1 MSRDVEQLVKE
12 MTLEEKAG
20 LCSGASMWCL
30 KNVERLGVPTIKVS
44 DGPHGLRT
52 QGDDVVGMGAH
63 ETLKATCFPGA
74 CATACSFDPDLLEQ
88 MGNYLGEECQAE
100 GVHVLLGPGTNIKRS
115 PLCGRNFEYFSED
128 PYLAGKMAA
137 AHVRGVQQK
146 GVGTS
151 LKHFAANNQ
160 EYRRLSGSSEV
171 DERTLREIYL
181 NPFERVVKEAHPW
194 TLMCSYNAING
205 VYSSENPWLLTEV
218 LRKEWGFEGVVM
230 SDWGAVNHRAAGVAA
245 GLDLEMPSSNG
256 VNDREII
263 RAVEQ
268 GELTME
274 ELDKTVT
281 RLVQLIFKAVDGKQK
296 AEYDRKK
303 HHEMARQVEE
313 ESIVLLKNEDSI
325 LPLKKDAQVA
335 FIGEFA
341 EKPRFQGGGS
351 SNINAS
357 YITSALKAVE
367 GMENVTYARGY
378 DAAQDEVDETLI
390 AEAVEVAKKA
400 EVAVVFAGLP
410 DIYESEGYDRT
421 HMQLPQGHVELIC
434 RVADANPNTVVVLH
448 NGAPVEM
455 PWIYDVKGLLEVY
468 LGGEAVGEAT
478 VNILF
483 GDVNPSGKLAESFP
497 LKLEDNPSY
506 LNFPGDGKR
515 VFYKEGIFVGY
526 RYYDT
531 KQMEV
536 LFPFGYGLSYT
547 QFTLSHLHIVK
558 QNQPY
563 LYEVSL
569 EVKNTGNCFGKEVV
583 QLYVGDRT
591 GSASRPV
598 KELKGFQKVALQPGE
613 TKQVIFQ
620 LDERSF
626 AWYNEGMKDW
636 YAASGEYEIMVGT
649 SSRDMRL
656 KDTIMLES
664 EKEEPLFVEEN
675 TVVEELL
682 NHSKT
687 HDFMME
693 FLLEKMAFS
702 SMAYEEKRM
711 IENFPIRSLKSF
723 TDFDMEAM
731 NAFIEKANTLLRD

>member
-1 MSRDVEQLVKE
+1 M
-12 MTLEEKAG
+12 
-20 LCSGASMWCL
+20 
-30 KNVERLGVPTIKVS
+30 
-44 DGPHGLRT
+44 
-52 QGDDVVGMGAH
+52 
-63 ETLKATCFPGA
+63 
-74 CATACSFDPDLLEQ
+74 
-88 MGNYLGEECQAE
+88 
-100 GVHVLLGPGTNIKRS
+100 
-115 PLCGRNFEYFSED
+115 
-128 PYLAGKMAA
+128 
-137 AHVRGVQQK
+137 
-146 GVGTS
+146 
-151 LKHFAANNQ
+151 
-160 EYRRLSGSSEV
+160 
-171 DERTLREIYL
+171 
-181 NPFERVVKEAHPW
+181 
-194 TLMCSYNAING
+194 
-205 VYSSENPWLLTEV
+205 
-218 LRKEWGFEGVVM
+218 
-230 SDWGAVNHRAAGVAA
+230 
-245 GLDLEMPSSNG
+245 
-256 VNDREII
+256 
-263 RAVEQ
+263 
-268 GELTME
+268 
-274 ELDKTVT
+274 
-281 RLVQLIFKAVDGKQK
+281 
-296 AEYDRKK
+296 
-303 HHEMARQVEE
+303 
-313 ESIVLLKNEDSI
+313 
-325 LPLKKDAQVA
+325 
-335 FIGEFA
+335 
-341 EKPRFQGGGS
+341 
-351 SNINAS
+351 
-357 YITSALKAVE
+357 
-367 GMENVTYARGY
+367 TYARGY
-378 DAAQDEVDETLI
+378 DATQDEMDEALI
-390 AEAVEVAKKA
+390 AETVEAAKKA

-410 DIYESEGYDRT
+410 DIYESEG
-421 HMQLPQGHVELIC
+421 
-434 RVADANPNTVVVLH
+434 
-448 NGAPVEM
+448 
-455 PWIYDVKGLLEVY
+455 
-468 LGGEAVGEAT
+468 
-478 VNILF
+478 
-483 GDVNPSGKLAESFP
+483 
-497 LKLEDNPSY
+497 
-506 LNFPGDGKR
+506 FPGDGKR

-569 EVKNTGNCFGKEVV
+569 EIKNTGNCFGKEVV

-591 GSASRPV
+591 GSASRPI

-656 KDTIMLES
+656 KDTIILES
-664 EKEEPLFVEEN
+664 EKEAPLFVEEN